1 MNKMWLL
8 ICGFVSVNA
17 AEFTLSQALREALE
31 HNPGYQAWSNDV
43 HFAEETSDSSIA
55 GYLPTITANGAYS
68 KSWLDTHQERVG
80 NAITDQNGA
89 QSVSRTAGVNADW
102 ILFQGLSTPISRRR
116 LRTQV
121 DLTRAYE
128 SQSREGLLRNTALA
142 YADLVRQIRL
152 ARAMDTLAAISFERV
167 SILKRS
173 LAAGAASRSDWL
185 SAQVDWSADQAA
197 LFRQKS
203 VLQSARITLGQ
214 LLGRDKAVSEDVDT
228 VELVNNTSL
237 GVDALLSGLPDRRPE
252 LRIAQ
257 NNLTLAELGAKQRA
271 TNWLPRLDALAGYN
285 YSLTNTPANIVLE
298 NRTLGPSVGL
308 QLSFNLFTGEFPWQS
323 YSRARIAV
331 TSAELRQRD
340 VLSAAQ
346 AEVMQNH
353 TAYMAADSALALESQ
368 ALGYAKENLGLTFT
382 RWKSGSLSYVD
393 ARHAQEQY
401 LDALTRS
408 ENTAF
413 EALRARLD
421 LLRSAGRLESLVDSA
436 SR

>member
-8 ICGFVSVNA
+8 VCGFVSVHA
-17 AEFTLSQALREALE
+17 AEFTLSQALHEALE
-31 HNPGYQAWSNDV
+31 HNPGYQASHNDV

-55 GYLPTITANGAYS
+55 GYLPTLTAGGTYT

-89 QSVSRTAGVNADW
+89 QSTSRTLGVNADW
-102 ILFQGLSTPISRRR
+102 ILFQGFATPISRRR
-116 LRTQV
+116 SRTQV

-128 SQSREGLLRNTALA
+128 SQSREALLRNTALA

-152 ARAMDTLAAISFERV
+152 ARAMDTLAAISSERV
-167 SILKRS
+167 SILKHS

-185 SAQVDWSADQAA
+185 SAQVDWNADQAA
-197 LFRQKS
+197 VFRQRS
-203 VLQSARITLGQ
+203 VLQSARIALGQ
-214 LLGRDKAVSEDVDT
+214 FLGRGQAVLEDVDS
-228 VELVNNTSL
+228 VELANAPLSL
-237 GVDALLSGLPDRRPE
+237 DALLSGLPDRRPE

-285 YSLTNTPANIVLE
+285 YSLTNTPANFVLE

-340 VLSAAQ
+340 MLSAAQ

-353 TAYMAADSALALESQ
+353 AAFVAADSALVLESQ
-368 ALGYAKENLGLTFT
+368 GLDYAKENLELTFT

-401 LDALTRS
+401 LDALSRS

-421 LLRSAGRLESLVDSA
+421 LLRSAGRIETLIEK
-436 SR
+436 